1 MKTKTFFTSDLHL
14 QHSNIIKYCNRPFID
29 AEEMDETIIRNWNN
43 VVQQHD
49 TIWVLGDV
57 TMTKKIDRLRWL
69 MSRLKGNKHLIKG
82 NHDFHF
88 TDSVWKQV
96 GFQSISPMREI
107 KVREEDG
114 TVQKIVLC
122 HYAMRV
128 WPDSH
133 YGSWQLY
140 GHSHGTLPDDP
151 NMRSV
156 DVGVDC
162 HNFTPVSYE
171 ELKVIMSK
179 KNFKPIDHHTGRDND

>member
-14 QHSNIIKYCNRPFID
+14 QHSNIIKYCNRPFAD
-29 AEEMDETIIRNWNN
+29 SEEMDETIIRNWNN
-43 VVQQHD
+43 VVEPHD
-49 TIWVLGDV
+49 TIWVLGDI
-57 TMTKKIDRLRWL
+57 TMTKKVERLRWL
-69 MSRLKGNKHLIKG
+69 MSRFKGNKHLIKG

-151 NMRSV
+151 NLRSI
-156 DVGVDC
+156 DVGVDS

-171 ELKVIMSK
+171 QVKAIMAK
-179 KNFKPIDHHTGRDND
+179 KKFVPIDHHGRDRE